1 MDALLNALMAIGLLL
16 VLILVIYLID
26 RVNAIEKETRKVMTS
41 IHEKSARVATPF
53 MGLSSKKLWD
63 AMTGRAT
70 EGLDAEAI
78 AELRNVWRFDDIFSS
93 SVLMDFDKN
102 SDLKLD
108 HSELNEIAN
117 TIRDS
122 LGDYSYFTF
131 ISKDGASSE
140 IAKPEI
146 FNVDFKDNQLLV
158 FFVAKPKAP
167 LKIGGRMTIG
177 VYDPT
182 LYTAIDFAKDEDM
195 VVEGK
200 AFAACTHKVVRPDP
214 DEVIAQHPR
223 RVLGGQLGHGGHIV
237 GG

>member
-1 MDALLNALMAIGLLL
+1 MRKSLGYCAAGAVMAFATPALSHPHIFA
-16 VLILVIYLID
+16 
-26 RVNAIEKETRKVMTS
+26 E
-41 IHEKSARVATPF
+41 ARVEIVATDDG
-53 MGLSSKKLWD
+53 MLK
-63 AMTGRAT
+63 
-70 EGLDAEAI
+70 
-78 AELRNVWRFDDIFSS
+78 ELRNVWRFDDIFSS

-158 FFVAKPKAP
+158 FFVAKPKTP
-167 LKIGGRMTIG
+167 LKIGGRMTFG

-200 AFAACTHKVVRPDP
+200 PFEACTHKVVRPDP
-214 DEVIAQHPR
+214 DQVIAQNQSNLTEAFFNDPAGTDMGKLFATR
-223 RVLGGQLGHGGHIV
+223 LEVTC
-237 GG
+237 

>member
-1 MDALLNALMAIGLLL
+1 MRKSLGYCAAGVVMAFASPALSHPHIFA
-16 VLILVIYLID
+16 
-26 RVNAIEKETRKVMTS
+26 E
-41 IHEKSARVATPF
+41 ARVEIVSTDDG
-53 MGLSSKKLWD
+53 MLK
-63 AMTGRAT
+63 
-70 EGLDAEAI
+70 
-78 AELRNVWRFDDIFSS
+78 ELRNVWRFDDIFSS

-108 HSELNEIAN
+108 HGELSEIAN

-158 FFVAKPKAP
+158 FFVAKPKTP
-167 LKIGGRMTIG
+167 LKIGGRMTFG

-200 AFAACTHKVVRPDP
+200 PFEACTHKVVRPDP
-214 DEVIAQHPR
+214 DQVIAQNQSNLTEAFFNDPAGTDMGKLFATR
-223 RVLGGQLGHGGHIV
+223 LEVTC
-237 GG
+237 

>member
-1 MDALLNALMAIGLLL
+1 MAFASPALSHPHIFA
-16 VLILVIYLID
+16 
-26 RVNAIEKETRKVMTS
+26 E
-41 IHEKSARVATPF
+41 ARVEIVATDDG
-53 MGLSSKKLWD
+53 MLK
-63 AMTGRAT
+63 
-70 EGLDAEAI
+70 
-78 AELRNVWRFDDIFSS
+78 ELRNVWRFDDIFSS

-158 FFVAKPKAP
+158 FFVAKPKTP
-167 LKIGGRMTIG
+167 LKIGGRMTFG

-200 AFAACTHKVVRPDP
+200 PFKACTHKVVRPDP
-214 DEVIAQHPR
+214 DQVIAQNQSNLTEAFFNDPAGTDMGKLFATR
-223 RVLGGQLGHGGHIV
+223 LEVTC
-237 GG
+237 